1 MFVAPS
7 THEIHEV
14 ALIQSEI
21 VHLTE
26 DERGKCL
33 YFSYFMHG
41 SRVGELKVLCFGKD
55 RLAILVILS
64 FYYFGSFCVSFVP
77 DFWLSRFKGLLDHEV
92 SFYLLSSL

>member
-7 THEIHEV
+7 THDIHEV

-41 SRVGELKVLCFGKD
+41 SRVGELKVSVKVNADVVVWSVKPSDVAEKDKWLYARVPLWSYGKP
-55 RLAILVILS
+55 LQVQ
-64 FYYFGSFCVSFVP
+64 
-77 DFWLSRFKGLLDHEV
+77 LLI
-92 SFYLLSSL
+92 